1 MNGIWTLFA
10 AAALAGGLA
19 LPGPAAAQVS
29 EGGRAH
35 GAGAIVGNTGTL
47 PAPRGEAGNQR
58 GNGSAAPRG
67 ANGATDTLRAS
78 PALVSRVQQALNV
91 LGYSAQPLTGTW
103 DRDAAFAMRDFQAE
117 HGLPATGELNRAS
130 LEALGLL
137 PRRAAAAANAGGGGA
152 GVAKGE
158 GGGSLSALG
167 PRNGPD
173 GGGGTAGGSAGE
185 RSPLGGPR

>member
-19 LPGPAAAQVS
+19 LPGPAAAQAS

-35 GAGAIVGNTGTL
+35 GAGATVGNTGTL
-47 PAPRGEAGNQR
+47 PAPRGEAGSQR
-58 GNGSAAPRG
+58 GNGPAATRG

-103 DRDAAFAMRDFQAE
+103 DRDTAFAMRDFQAE

-137 PRRAAAAANAGGGGA
+137 PRRAAAANAGGGGA
-152 GVAKGE
+152 DAAKGE
-158 GGGSLSALG
+158 SGGSLSALG
-167 PRNGPD
+167 PRS
-173 GGGGTAGGSAGE
+173 GTEGGGSAGASGSAAE
-185 RSPLGGPR
+185 RPPSSGPR

>member
-19 LPGPAAAQVS
+19 LPGPVAAQAS
-29 EGGRAH
+29 EGGGRAR
-35 GAGAIVGNTGTL
+35 GAGAAAGNTGTL
-47 PAPRGEAGNQR
+47 PAPRGEAGGQR
-58 GNGSAAPRG
+58 GNGPAAERR
-67 ANGATDTLRAS
+67 ATGATDTLRAS

-103 DRDAAFAMRDFQAE
+103 DRDTAFAMRDFQAE

-137 PRRAAAAANAGGGGA
+137 PRRAAAANAGGDA
-152 GVAKGE
+152 VKGE
-158 GGGSLSALG
+158 SGGSLSALG
-167 PRNGPD
+167 PRS
-173 GGGGTAGGSAGE
+173 GTEGGGSAGASGSAAE
-185 RSPLGGPR
+185 RPPSSGPR